1 MKPKLALRGD
11 THFAATA
18 QHRELELRTALA
30 DHGQHGWTDSREL
43 RAATVAGPRAVE
55 STEAMSESVQP
66 TQSGPPAPPSGTTGP
81 SGPSGPSSPFGRS
94 GSAGPSGSS
103 SSGRP
108 GDAGATEDSVRRKLL
123 MGAALLL
130 ALTSIYAGV
139 FNVGRLAQIVLA
151 AGATMAVV
159 LALTSGSRRR
169 NS

>member
-1 MKPKLALRGD
+1 
-11 THFAATA
+11 
-18 QHRELELRTALA
+18 
-30 DHGQHGWTDSREL
+30 
-43 RAATVAGPRAVE
+43 
-55 STEAMSESVQP
+55 MSQPVQP
-66 TQSGPPAPPSGTTGP
+66 NPSGPPAAPPPVAPPAVASGAVAP
-81 SGPSGPSSPFGRS
+81 SPTPSP
-94 GSAGPSGSS
+94 
-103 SSGRP
+103 SGRP
-108 GDAGATEDSVRRKLL
+108 DDLGAAEESLRRKLL